1 MQAIVEERDQERE
14 RRWKAEQ
21 ATKRLS
27 EQVKNLQTRASEE
40 KDLQSLALHTTD
52 RWVHVESSVNIEKYS
67 FTLSLCSVLLLHWN
81 QCEWNECKLSS
92 LIKSPTAESQSNTY
106 LYITNEHN

>member
-14 RRWKAEQ
+14 RRWKSEQ

-27 EQVKNLQTRASEE
+27 EQVKDLQTRASEE

-52 RWVHVESSVNIEKYS
+52 R
-67 FTLSLCSVLLLHWN
+67 
-81 QCEWNECKLSS
+81 
-92 LIKSPTAESQSNTY
+92 
-106 LYITNEHN
+106 

>member
-21 ATKRLS
+21 AAKRLT
-27 EQVKNLQTRASEE
+27 EQVKNLQTQASEE

-52 RWVHVESSVNIEKYS
+52 RWGQTV
-67 FTLSLCSVLLLHWN
+67 LC
-81 QCEWNECKLSS
+81 
-92 LIKSPTAESQSNTY
+92 
-106 LYITNEHN
+106 

>member
-21 ATKRLS
+21 AAKKLT

-52 RWVHVESSVNIEKYS
+52 RSGQTDKCS
-67 FTLSLCSVLLLHWN
+67 FTLFQLLPLC
-81 QCEWNECKLSS
+81 
-92 LIKSPTAESQSNTY
+92 
-106 LYITNEHN
+106 